1 MINESRACATQWR
14 HAIAKSHQAGAERAH
29 VYSILAA
36 TKNSHDGDGDSARRR
51 RLGDVFPLTVL
62 S

>member
-1 MINESRACATQWR
+1 MVNESLACTTQCR
-14 HAIAKSHQAGAERAH
+14 PAIGKSHEAGAERAQM
-29 VYSILAA
+29 YSILAA

-51 RLGDVFPLTVL
+51 RLGDVPPLPEL

>member
-1 MINESRACATQWR
+1 MVNESRACATQCR
-14 HAIAKSHQAGAERAH
+14 PAIAKSHEAGTERTH

-51 RLGDVFPLTVL
+51 RLGDVSPLTEL

>member
-1 MINESRACATQWR
+1 MINESRACATQCR
-14 HAIAKSHQAGAERAH
+14 PSIAKSHEAGAEHAH

-36 TKNSHDGDGDSARRR
+36 TKKSHDGDDDSARRR
-51 RLGDVFPLTVL
+51 RLGDVSPLIEL

>member
-1 MINESRACATQWR
+1 MVNESHACATQCR
-14 HAIAKSHQAGAERAH
+14 PTIAKSLEAGAERAH

-36 TKNSHDGDGDSARRR
+36 IKNSHDGDGDSARRR
-51 RLGDVFPLTVL
+51 RLGDVSPLTEL